1 MRIPAISSTTFNF
14 QSPFQLSKHAEMSC
28 VAVFQIIT
36 KAAETAET
44 AKTAER
50 KIYWLIGFVT
60 TIGALFRKING
71 S

>member
-1 MRIPAISSTTFNF
+1 
-14 QSPFQLSKHAEMSC
+14 MSC

-44 AKTAER
+44 AETAER

-60 TIGALFRKING
+60 TIGALLRKI
-71 S
+71 